1 MITRKNIFTGF
12 EVECDMC
19 GKVERGVPE
28 NNKIR
33 DTVKSVTEYMR
44 SIGWVIG
51 NGKNVCAEC
60 RSKRKCGKMRK
71 YRLVFTH
78 IRRGNKVEE
87 EVTEDNRHNRVKSMV
102 DDGYM
107 LSEVKHIGWV
117 KP

>member
-1 MITRKNIFTGF
+1 MK
-12 EVECDMC
+12 
-19 GKVERGVPE
+19 
-28 NNKIR
+28 
-33 DTVKSVTEYMR
+33 
-44 SIGWVIG
+44 
-51 NGKNVCAEC
+51 
-60 RSKRKCGKMRK
+60 K